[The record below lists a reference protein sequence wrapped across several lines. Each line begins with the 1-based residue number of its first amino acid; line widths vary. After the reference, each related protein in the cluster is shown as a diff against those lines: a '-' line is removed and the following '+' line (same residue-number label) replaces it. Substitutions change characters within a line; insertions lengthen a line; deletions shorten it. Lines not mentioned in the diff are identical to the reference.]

1 MKNEKCKERTIKKYI
16 VKNFIDF
23 KNDVRTALGNDV
35 EIICDFYGIYFEC
48 NEECLYSEEI
58 LNGMSKYYNVEVT
71 SIHIDNTENIGVYI
85 EYK

>member
-1 MKNEKCKERTIKKYI
+1 M
-16 VKNFIDF
+16 
-23 KNDVRTALGNDV
+23 